1 MKYKH
6 RKEIEERF
14 FECKKNIG
22 NVVIN
27 SWDHWRIG
35 MILYWSARIIYNVSD
50 YTERF
55 RYCEELSIQFY
66 KNGAVSYEIINDS
79 WSPSRYNNLR
89 LTFTKTHLGLVR
101 IYYYDTDTPI
111 YYEVET

>member
-14 FECKKNIG
+14 FEYKRNKGIA
-22 NVVIN
+22 VIN

-35 MILYWSARIIYNVSD
+35 MILYWSARIIYNVSN

-55 RYCEELSIQFY
+55 RYCEELSTQFY
-66 KNGAVSYEIINDS
+66 KNGAISYEINVNF
-79 WSPSRYNNLR
+79 PGCLNNLR
-89 LTFTKTHLGLVR
+89 FTFTKTPDGLER
-101 IYYYDTDTPI
+101 IYYYDTNT
-111 YYEVET
+111 YL